1 MGRGL
6 RMGSFDL
13 ANLQS
18 HWVDLAMFG
27 WLLVSMVIGLVRGVV
42 FETFSLLGWGVAYF
56 AAQWTWP
63 LLAPYLPLGGPRSEP
78 NHVAAFL
85 CVFVAVLLVWSVAS
99 RLARMLVRA
108 TPLGLPDRV
117 FGAGFGV
124 LRGVLVLL
132 VGAAV
137 IGLTPMAQSLAW
149 KHSEFAPWLNA
160 ALHELKPLLPDEIS
174 KHVPA

>member
-1 MGRGL
+1 MDRGL

-13 ANLQS
+13 GNLKA
-18 HWVDLAMFG
+18 HWVDFAMLG
-27 WLLVSMVIGLVRGVV
+27 WLLVSMAIGLARGVV

-56 AAQWTWP
+56 AAQWAWP
-63 LLAPYLPLGGPRSEP
+63 LLAPHLPLGGPGSEP

-85 CVFVAVLLVWSVAS
+85 CVFVAVLLIWGVVS
-99 RLARMLVRA
+99 RLARLLVRA

-132 VGAAV
+132 VVAAA

-149 KHSEFAPWLNA
+149 KHSQFAPWLNST
-160 ALHELKPLLPDEIS
+160 LHELKPLLPDEVS
-174 KHVPA
+174 KHLPA